1 MGQWEKHC
9 QQCSPSENL
18 ESVFKNV
25 MACTSDKWYFE
36 TIDEDGH
43 NGNLRSPTEW
53 FVGIYTKDTVAKTI
67 LMLSI
72 AKDVD
77 KKKEVFIYKV
87 RVKVDHNR
95 CPFDWRSHKKEHQ
108 YPWQLDQI
116 REDFML
122 EWGQKEPF
130 NTMKTWNKA
139 GGESVTILAK
149 HFQSFDE
156 ATDLLLEI
164 TDALDG

>member
-25 MACTSDKWYFE
+25 VACTSDKWYFE

-67 LMLSI
+67 LMLS

-77 KKKEVFIYKV
+77 KRKMFSFTK
-87 RVKVDHNR
+87 
-95 CPFDWRSHKKEHQ
+95 
-108 YPWQLDQI
+108 
-116 REDFML
+116 L
-122 EWGQKEPF
+122 E
-130 NTMKTWNKA
+130 
-139 GGESVTILAK
+139 
-149 HFQSFDE
+149 
-156 ATDLLLEI
+156 
-164 TDALDG
+164 